1 MAARRRT
8 LRPDDLLRLKI
19 PTGLDLAP
27 DGKTVVFALKV
38 IDSRNNAYNAHLFV
52 AGARGGRPRQ
62 LTRGQTIDSEPRWSP
77 DGRHIAYISKPPD
90 GPSQVRVL
98 PLAGGE
104 PWQLTRL
111 AGGPVR
117 QLSWS
122 PDGRALLFCHR
133 DQPQIDP
140 EQRKRHATYKH
151 ITRIFHKL
159 DGDGFFPPERWH
171 IWKVTFPGG
180 RLQRLT
186 RGEQDD
192 QEPAWSPDGRRIAF
206 ISNRVPEA
214 DYHPENSDLFII
226 GAGGRGLRQVTRR
239 FGPVSAP
246 AWSLDGRRLYYVG
259 HFGPEGEWLRHPLHI
274 YSIPVSGGAAVD
286 LTPTLD
292 NWPGNWLASD
302 TAGPGLGFVQLLPFR
317 DPADAVPADTAPA
330 DAVPAAGAAVRAAPA
345 QAVQRGVRVKAQP
358 AERLAFLLNEHGAC
372 RLYSIP
378 VAGDRAARAKATR
391 HQATRHQ
398 AALGEA
404 RLELG
409 GPVDLL
415 AVAVLP
421 HTGEAAVAA
430 AHIMDCGDIYRLRL
444 DGAAAAGRL
453 TDING
458 ALWRRLRLSEP
469 EEVIFGG
476 PRNGHVPVHGWIL
489 KPPGFRPGRR
499 YPLVLYIHGGPMAQ
513 FGYVF
518 FHELHLLA
526 AQGYVVVFTNPRG
539 SSGYGLRFMN
549 CIENRWGTDDYDDLL
564 AVVDEMARAPY
575 VDAHRLG
582 VAGGSYGGFMTSWIV
597 GHTDRFKAAVT
608 MRPAANLLVQVGSS
622 DFGFLRTYRRGST
635 PWQTPM
641 KHIADSP
648 NYYANRIRTPLLII
662 HSEQDLRCP
671 IAQSEELFTFLKL
684 QRRTVEMIRFEG
696 ESHGLSRGGKPR
708 NRLERLERILDWFAR
723 YL

>member
-1 MAARRRT
+1 MAARRRR
-8 LRPDDLLRLKI
+8 LRPDDLFRLSI

-27 DGKTVVFALKV
+27 DGKRVAFALKV
-38 IDSRNNAYNAHLFV
+38 VNVRDNEYNAHLFV
-52 AGARGGRPRQ
+52 AGPRGGRPRQ
-62 LTRGQTIDSEPRWSP
+62 LARGRTVDSEPRWSP

-90 GPSQVRVL
+90 GIPQVRIL
-98 PLAGGE
+98 PLEGGE
-104 PWQLTRL
+104 SWQLTRL

-133 DQPQIDP
+133 TQPRIDP
-140 EQRKRHATYKH
+140 EQRKRRATYKH
-151 ITRIFHKL
+151 ITRIMHKL
-159 DGDGFFPPERWH
+159 DGDGFFPAERWH
-171 IWKVTFPGG
+171 IWKASFPGG
-180 RLQRLT
+180 RLQQLT

-192 QEPAWSPDGRRIAF
+192 LEPVWSPDGRRIAF
-206 ISNRVPEA
+206 VSNRVPEA

-274 YSIPVSGGAAVD
+274 YSIPASGGRVVD
-286 LTPTLD
+286 LTPALD

-302 TAGPGLGFVQLLPFR
+302 TAGPGLGYVRLLPFQ
-317 DPADAVPADTAPA
+317 DPAGNPPPGTRPPRGAPVEA
-330 DAVPAAGAAVRAAPA
+330 SS
-345 QAVQRGVRVKAQP
+345 
-358 AERLAFLLNEHGAC
+358 AERLAFLLNEHGGC

-378 VAGDRAARAKATR
+378 AGGGRARA
-391 HQATRHQ
+391 
-398 AALGEA
+398 
-404 RLELG
+404 ELG
-409 GPVDLL
+409 GPVNIIAAALR
-415 AVAVLP
+415 P
-421 HTGEAAVAA
+421 GTGEAALAVTR
-430 AHIMDCGDIYRLRL
+430 MLDCGDIFRLRL
-444 DGAAAAGRL
+444 DGAAATRRITHL
-453 TDING
+453 NG
-458 ALWRRLRLSEP
+458 PLLSRLRLAEP

-476 PRNGHVPVHGWIL
+476 ARNRHVPVHGWIL

-513 FGYVF
+513 FGYVL

-549 CIENRWGTDDYDDLL
+549 CIENRWGTDDYADLM

-575 VDAHRLG
+575 VDARRLG
-582 VAGGSYGGFMTSWIV
+582 VAGGSYGGFMTTWMV
-597 GHTDRFKAAVT
+597 GHTDRFRAAVT
-608 MRPAANLLVQVGSS
+608 QRQASNLLIQVGSS

-648 NYYANRIRTPLLII
+648 NYYADRIRTPLLII
-662 HSEQDLRCP
+662 HSEEDLRCP

-684 QRRTVEMIRFEG
+684 QRKTVEMVRFEG